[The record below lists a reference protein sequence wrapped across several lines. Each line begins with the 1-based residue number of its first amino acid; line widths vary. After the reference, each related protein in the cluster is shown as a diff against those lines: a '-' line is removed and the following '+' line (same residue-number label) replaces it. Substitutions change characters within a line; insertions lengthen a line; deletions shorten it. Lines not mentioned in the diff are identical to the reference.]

1 MREDDKKGR
10 KKKKMKMMLLLLL
23 LLQSALNPSLQLGSF
38 VRQMRA
44 VAFSFYLLENNLNS
58 MTMCM

>member
-10 KKKKMKMMLLLLL
+10 KKMKMLQ

-38 VRQMRA
+38 VRQMTA
-44 VAFSFYLLENNLNS
+44 VAFSFYL
-58 MTMCM
+58 

>member
-10 KKKKMKMMLLLLL
+10 KKKMKMLLLL
-23 LLQSALNPSLQLGSF
+23 LLQSALNPSLLLGSF

-44 VAFSFYLLENNLNS
+44 VAFSFYL
-58 MTMCM
+58 

>member
-10 KKKKMKMMLLLLL
+10 KKKMKMLL

-44 VAFSFYLLENNLNS
+44 VAFSFYL
-58 MTMCM
+58 

>member
-10 KKKKMKMMLLLLL
+10 KKKKMKMLL
-23 LLQSALNPSLQLGSF
+23 LLQSALNRSLQLGSF

-44 VAFSFYLLENNLNS
+44 VAFSFYLLETNLNS

>member
-10 KKKKMKMMLLLLL
+10 KKKKMKMMLLLL

>member
-10 KKKKMKMMLLLLL
+10 KKKKMKMLLLL
-23 LLQSALNPSLQLGSF
+23 LLQSALNLSLQLGSF

-44 VAFSFYLLENNLNS
+44 VAFSFYLLANNLNS

>member
-10 KKKKMKMMLLLLL
+10 KKKKMKMLLLL

-44 VAFSFYLLENNLNS
+44 GLFLLLVRE
-58 MTMCM
+58 